1 MCAGDREERW
11 GYRQLRLANREML
24 MTATQ
29 GLETRASGVMLK
41 SQDGASDLSMDD
53 G

>member
-29 GLETRASGVMLK
+29 GQETWASVAMLE
-41 SQDGASDLSMDD
+41 SQDGAGDSSRDD
-53 G
+53 D